1 MSDDEWLRRLAQ
13 VNREEQEAERS
24 RLDESW
30 DRLSAGELSPE
41 EEAALRRLGESS
53 EEAREAYEAFRP
65 LGPEFQA
72 GVVRALQE
80 RMAPP
85 ASAASPP
92 AVPRPP
98 APVVPFRRLGRQG
111 GVVAATAAIMA
122 IAAAL
127 VLLLLLPGHRTP
139 ISDYGY
145 AAELSGGVQALRGA
159 PSTSRTFVPGSSFE
173 LVVRPRTAVAGP
185 VEVRCFLRRGAELRP
200 WPAPAEVTAEGLV
213 RIAGTVGREI
223 AIPPG
228 ESTLWVVV
236 GRPGKLPDAA
246 LLSKEGPAGS
256 RDWTS
261 LKVPLKAD

>member
-1 MSDDEWLRRLAQ
+1 MTDDEWLRRLAQ
-13 VNREEQEAERS
+13 VKTEEDEAERA
-24 RLDESW
+24 RLDERW

-53 EEAREAYEAFRP
+53 DEAREAYEAFRP

-72 GVVRALQE
+72 GVVSALLEQRGTPLAEAPEAPAPERAKP
-80 RMAPP
+80 APP
-85 ASAASPP
+85 I
-92 AVPRPP
+92 
-98 APVVPFRRLGRQG
+98 PFRRSRRFG
-111 GVVAATAAIMA
+111 GALVAAAA

-127 VLLLLLPGHRTP
+127 ILLLVLPGRPTP

-145 AAELSGGVQALRGA
+145 AAELSGGVQALRGDRSA
-159 PSTSRTFVPGSSFE
+159 SRTFPPGSSFE
-173 LVVRPRTAVAGP
+173 LVLRPRTAVAGP

-223 AIPPG
+223 ALPPG
-228 ESTLWVVV
+228 EWTLWVVV
-236 GRPGKLPDAA
+236 GRPGELPDAA
-246 LLSKEGPAGS
+246 LLSQGGPAGS
-256 RDWTS
+256 MDWTS